1 MTWLGH
7 IDELTWPTTPD
18 EAMAIQDELRP
29 KVETT
34 TRAQEFRTIAGLDC
48 AYADT
53 GAVAAAAVVVRAQ
66 TLETVDSAVAHGFSE
81 FPYYPGL
88 LAFRELPTTMQ
99 VLERLR
105 TAPDLLVCDAQ
116 GLAHPR
122 RLGLAC
128 HIGVLTGVPTIGVA
142 KSVWGDYLEPG
153 PERGAR
159 TDVTI
164 DGEVVGSA
172 LRTRAGVKPV
182 FVSVGHRIDLDT
194 ACAQVLALTPRYR
207 LPETTR
213 RADALCRAAL
223 RTGGAVVNG
232 A

>member
-1 MTWLGH
+1 MTWLAH
-7 IDELTWPTTPD
+7 LDETTWPTTPD
-18 EAMAIQDELRP
+18 EAIAIQDDLRP
-29 KVETT
+29 KVETSGS
-34 TRAQEFRTIAGLDC
+34 ASDFRMIAGLDC

-53 GAVAAAAVVVRAQ
+53 GAVAAAVVVLDAT
-66 TLETVDSAVAHGFSE
+66 TLETVETSVAHGVSH

-88 LAFRELPTTMQ
+88 LAFRELPTTMRALAQ
-99 VLERLR
+99 LAA
-105 TAPDLLVCDAQ
+105 APDLLVCDAQ

-122 RLGLAC
+122 RLGFAC
-128 HIGVLTGVPTIGVA
+128 HIGVLTGVPAIGVA
-142 KSVWGDYLEPG
+142 KSVWGDYAEPG

-182 FVSVGHRIDLDT
+182 FVSIGHRIDLDT
-194 ACAQVLALTPRYR
+194 ACAQVLALTPAYR

-213 RADALCRAAL
+213 RADALCRTAL
-223 RTGGAVVNG
+223 KGAVARQG
-232 A
+232 

>member
-1 MTWLGH
+1 MTWLTH
-7 IDELTWPTTPD
+7 IDEDAWPATPD
-18 EAMAIQDELRP
+18 QAIAIQDELRP

-34 TRAQEFRTIAGLDC
+34 RKTREFGTIAGLDC
-48 AYADT
+48 AYADS
-53 GAVAAAAVVVRAQ
+53 GAVAAAVVVLDAI
-66 TLETVDSAVAHGFSE
+66 TLQTVDSAVAHGTSA

-88 LAFRELPTTMQ
+88 LAFRELPTTMRA
-99 VLERLR
+99 LERLGA
-105 TAPDLLVCDAQ
+105 APDLLVCDAQ

-128 HIGVLTGVPTIGVA
+128 HIGLLTGVPTIGVA

-172 LRTRAGVKPV
+172 MRTRAGVKPV

-213 RADALCRAAL
+213 RADSLCRAAL
-223 RTGGAVVNG
+223 RTAAV
-232 A
+232 AK